1 MRCAWCLLAG
11 VIEFMMSHGGT
22 EATEFVVTGGS
33 AGGLSTF
40 LHADRFAAALKA
52 GAKAIKTVRAAPVCR
67 MIL

>member
-1 MRCAWCLLAG
+1 
-11 VIEFMMSHGGT
+11 MMSHGGT

-40 LHADRFAAALKA
+40 LHADRFAAALKT